1 MTQNLKKCRN
11 CGAIQEHSLQQTC
24 PKCGTKNAFG
34 NSKNSNKISN
44 KLGKDFICPKCL
56 SFFGKENVPQKMV
69 KKNTTN
75 NIIISSIISMLITL
89 FIFSRAIGAASFLNG
104 IEGVFRILEDP
115 ASFLGLFFWF
125 FVLFII
131 VFFIIN
137 LFSNKPIQKCP
148 VCGRAGDF
156 ILANS
161 KLGMKYVNEKI
172 IKETV
177 ETNKAVNSN
186 NERTKKENTINDIFS
201 SWNADKK

>member
-56 SFFGKENVPQKMV
+56 SFFGKENVPQKML
-69 KKNTTN
+69 KKKEPMGCLLIIPAFFLAIPA
-75 NIIISSIISMLITL
+75 NIIILYLSPQP
-89 FIFSRAIGAASFLNG
+89 FFK
-104 IEGVFRILEDP
+104 D
-115 ASFLGLFFWF
+115 LGFTFCT
-125 FVLFII
+125 I
-131 VFFIIN
+131 VIFFILWFVYNSKKTI
-137 LFSNKPIQKCP
+137 KKCP
-148 VCGRAGDF
+148 ICGREGDF
-156 ILANS
+156 VLANS

-172 IKETV
+172 IKETI
-177 ETNKAVNSN
+177 ETNKTLNSN
-186 NERTKKENTINDIFS
+186 NERTKKENTINDIYS